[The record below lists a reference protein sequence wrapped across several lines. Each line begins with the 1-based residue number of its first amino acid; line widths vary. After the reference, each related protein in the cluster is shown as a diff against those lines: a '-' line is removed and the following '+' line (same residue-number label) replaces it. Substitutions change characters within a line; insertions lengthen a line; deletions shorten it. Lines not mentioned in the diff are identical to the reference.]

1 MLRRLSF
8 AALQEYL
15 EDQESVD
22 FTEFA
27 EKIWPNIREIYKVK
41 EQIAE
46 GEAGKDESAGT
57 GEEIEV
63 SLFTVGKNIDLQ
75 VIYSVYSFYIVVD
88 LQSMTDQYIEYCQ
101 YGIIKKKR
109 KLF

>member
-1 MLRRLSF
+1 MLRPLSF
-8 AALQEYL
+8 HSPQEYL

-46 GEAGKDESAGT
+46 AEAGKDENVGT
-57 GEEIEV
+57 EEEIEV
-63 SLFTVGKNIDLQ
+63 W
-75 VIYSVYSFYIVVD
+75 VICLKTYSRFVRHVFVVHVIT
-88 LQSMTDQYIEYCQ
+88 L
-101 YGIIKKKR
+101 
-109 KLF
+109 